1 MKKLLAAVLAAMMLF
16 SFAACGGGGGGKEEG
31 TIKVGIL
38 GPHTGDLAVYGLAV
52 RYGAE
57 MYFNKVNEAGGVN
70 GKKVEV
76 VVYDDQG
83 DSTMA
88 VTGFTSLVDSGIVA
102 LVGEVT
108 TGNCRAVVDEAF
120 PINMPMVTASAT
132 ATSITYDEDTKT
144 VFTNV
149 FRTCFIDA
157 YQGSKMADFAFKELA
172 AKTAAVLYLS
182 GDDYTQGLAQAFV
195 DKCVE
200 NGMSVVAQEAF
211 SSGDVDFNAQLT
223 KIMKAAPDVVFLPNY
238 YEDDGMIVTQAR
250 KLGLTCTLLGG
261 DGWAGIEK
269 YASAADLEGC
279 FYASA
284 YAAGSTPELKAFEE
298 EFKATYSED
307 YLNTFAATAYDAAM
321 VVVAGLEAAEK
332 SGAEVGSDDYKKA
345 VIDGIRTGSAGVKGL
360 TSPSG
365 YSFDEFNNP
374 EKDVVIITLKDGVPT
389 YHMNY

>member
-1 MKKLLAAVLAAMMLF
+1 
-16 SFAACGGGGGGKEEG
+16 
-31 TIKVGIL
+31 
-38 GPHTGDLAVYGLAV
+38 
-52 RYGAE
+52 
-57 MYFNKVNEAGGVN
+57 
-70 GKKVEV
+70 
-76 VVYDDQG
+76 
-83 DSTMA
+83 MA

-108 TGNCRAVVDEAF
+108 TGNCRAVVDEAY

-144 VFTNV
+144 VFSNV

-157 YQGSKMADFAFKELA
+157 YQGSKMADFAFNELG
-172 AKTAAVLYLS
+172 AKTAAVFYLS

-200 NGMSVVAQEAF
+200 NGMNVVAQEAF

-284 YAAGSTPELKAFEE
+284 YAAGSTPELKAFED

-321 VVVAGLEAAEK
+321 VVCAGLEAAEK

-345 VIDGIRTGSAGVKGL
+345 VIDGIRTGSGSVKGL